1 MSDNQSMKIP
11 EVAVEAAV
19 EAMLQDD
26 KSCCECR
33 HSTLDK
39 HDVNPPCSTR
49 RRAAQLAH
57 AALEA
62 AAPHML
68 MRGGDSY
75 QTQYK
80 QNELGEWR
88 EEAAK

>member
-1 MSDNQSMKIP
+1 VIP
-11 EVAVEAAV
+11 EAAV
-19 EAMLQDD
+19 EAA
-26 KSCCECR
+26 
-33 HSTLDK
+33 LDVFWAK
-39 HDVNPPCSTR
+39 ENEPY
-49 RRAAQLAH
+49 RAAMR

-88 EEAAK
+88 EEAPK